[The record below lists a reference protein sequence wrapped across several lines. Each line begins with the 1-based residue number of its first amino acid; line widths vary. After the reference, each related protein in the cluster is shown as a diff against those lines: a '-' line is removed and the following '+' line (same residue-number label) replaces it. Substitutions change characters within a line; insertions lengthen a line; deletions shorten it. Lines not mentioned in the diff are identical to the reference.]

1 MQGTL
6 LDYVYHLKEVN
17 LRLIGFFFFYTKVKL
32 NLMAIHD

>member
-17 LRLIGFFFFYTKVKL
+17 LRLIVFFFLTKVKL
-32 NLMAIHD
+32 NLMVIHD